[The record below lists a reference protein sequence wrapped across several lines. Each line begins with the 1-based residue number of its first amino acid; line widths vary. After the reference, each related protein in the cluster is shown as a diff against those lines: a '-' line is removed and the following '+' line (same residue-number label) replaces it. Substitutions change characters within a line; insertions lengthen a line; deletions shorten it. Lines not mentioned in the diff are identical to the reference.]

1 MICWYD
7 VFLQKP
13 RMDKQMWQGL
23 DMYDVSVNYNKK
35 KTFNLHSIHCENI

>member
-23 DMYDVSVNYNKK
+23 DIYDVSVNYTKK
-35 KTFNLHSIHCENI
+35 NFQFTFYPL